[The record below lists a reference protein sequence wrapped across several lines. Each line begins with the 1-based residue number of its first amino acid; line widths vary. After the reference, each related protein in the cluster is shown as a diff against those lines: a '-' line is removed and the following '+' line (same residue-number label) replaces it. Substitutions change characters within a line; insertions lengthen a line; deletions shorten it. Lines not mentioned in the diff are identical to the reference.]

1 MPTSTRYPTATTLAG
16 RYRQVYEGRAERTR
30 SGLTKKDLKVSKS
43 GKIVSKRASRAAK
56 GRQKPLAIWRL
67 AVTEAAR
74 ELEVDYAI
82 PKKGTALYRAA
93 RRKYDDMLAC
103 TSEAESGSDSRSEC
117 ESGSDSKRI
126 ANDSA

>member
-16 RYRQVYEGRAERTR
+16 KYRQVYEGRAERTR

-56 GRQKPLAIWRL
+56 ARQEPLTIWRL

-74 ELEVDYAI
+74 ELEVDYTI
-82 PKKGTALYRAA
+82 PKKGTVLYRAA
-93 RRKYDDMLAC
+93 RRNYDDMLAC
-103 TSEAESGSDSRSEC
+103 MSEAESEC
-117 ESGSDSKRI
+117 ESDECSEESEE
-126 ANDSA
+126 SEETS